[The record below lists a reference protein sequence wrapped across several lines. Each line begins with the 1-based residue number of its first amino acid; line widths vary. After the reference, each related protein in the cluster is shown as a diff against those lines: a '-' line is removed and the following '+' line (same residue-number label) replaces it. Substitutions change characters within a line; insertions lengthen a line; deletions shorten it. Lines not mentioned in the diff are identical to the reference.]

1 MAHRNTASLI
11 PEKMLIYNK
20 VIQAGITNDL
30 HILFNV

>member
-1 MAHRNTASLI
+1 MEYFL

-20 VIQAGITNDL
+20 GSGITNDLLL